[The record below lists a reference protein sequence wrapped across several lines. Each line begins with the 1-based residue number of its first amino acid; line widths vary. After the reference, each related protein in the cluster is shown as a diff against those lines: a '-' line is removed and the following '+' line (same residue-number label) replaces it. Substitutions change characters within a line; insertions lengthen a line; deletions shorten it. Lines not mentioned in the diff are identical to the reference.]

1 MGAQILSP
9 AIRDHIVA
17 PMAGLSNVS
26 PSMYQT

>member
-26 PSMYQT
+26 TSKH